1 MANDD
6 FDFVNSL
13 FLATISKMEEQG
25 VDSLI
30 EEERVV
36 TLIWHASGIIENGGF
51 QFFYENDLDPGMVAW
66 AYKKIGCDKCSVILG
81 ISFSLFPDTVAK
93 ASCEERVGY
102 IQRNKEL
109 FYNLSC
115 LFWDADTAT
124 LERLANYVR
133 ENSKKLRGFTESCG

>member
-13 FLATISKMEEQG
+13 FLATISKKEEQG

-30 EEERVV
+30 EEERVL
-36 TLIWHASGIIENGGF
+36 TLIWHASGIMENGGF
-51 QFFYENDLDPGMVAW
+51 QFFYENNLNPDMAAW
-66 AYKKIGCDKCSVILG
+66 AYKKIGCDKCSEILG
-81 ISFSLFPDTVAK
+81 ISFSLFPDLIAT
-93 ASCEERVGY
+93 ASCEERVMF

-124 LERLANYVR
+124 LELLAKYVR
-133 ENSKKLRGFTESCG
+133 ENSKKIVQKE